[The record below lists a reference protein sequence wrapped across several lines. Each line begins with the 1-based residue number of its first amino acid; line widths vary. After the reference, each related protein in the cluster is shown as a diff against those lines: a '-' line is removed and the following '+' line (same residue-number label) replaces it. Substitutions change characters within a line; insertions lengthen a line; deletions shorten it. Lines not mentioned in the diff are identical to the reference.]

1 MPDIFFLIFAGT
13 PFDEETMLPSAQSSI
28 LAGLLVHQQLGGEIP
43 IVTRSS
49 QYTLTTH
56 YDKLILCALRKHK
69 KEKGLNA
76 RHILSHLSLYAR
88 FPQLCLRIKV
98 ASLRWAL

>member
-1 MPDIFFLIFAGT
+1 LNARHFLSHICWDS
-13 PFDEETMLPSAQSSI
+13 FDKETMLPSAQSSI
-28 LAGLLVHQQLGGEIP
+28 LAGLMVHQQLGGKIP

-56 YDKLILCALRKHK
+56 YDKLIFCALRKHK

-76 RHILSHLSLYAR
+76 RHLLSHLSLYAR
-88 FPQLCLRIKV
+88 FPQL
-98 ASLRWAL
+98 

>member
-1 MPDIFFLIFAGT
+1 
-13 PFDEETMLPSAQSSI
+13 MLPSAQSSI

-76 RHILSHLSLYAR
+76 RHLLSDLSRYAR
-88 FPQLCLRIKV
+88 FSAALFENKSRVLQV
-98 ASLRWAL
+98 GSLNP